1 MTLFIMFIVIAF
13 PSLLLLAA
21 KWLDYKDNKAQQE
34 HISNM
39 RFRNAI
45 NKIEG
50 IDEF

>member
-1 MTLFIMFIVIAF
+1 MSIVIAF
-13 PSLLLLAA
+13 PSLLFFAA

-39 RFRNAI
+39 RFKHAI
-45 NKIEG
+45 NKIKG